1 MRKHRDKYHPRSLFR
16 LNNEGIPYKPYK
28 GFTEPYALLIIFI
41 ISTSFII
48 SAAFTHWPYFLL
60 RKFGIGKIDAGFLLM
75 LITVASFVITLSSL
89 LALFHSIERRLSIY
103 GEKTWGSCN
112 IRYVLPENEGGLAN
126 KSDKTILSLHVPTHV
141 LSELPKEELT
151 DFTILKKLEEYQYY
165 NKKAQKTLD
174 HIKELPNI
182 SEDSVLIED
191 YQQLYKW
198 YKDHAREVE
207 KCIVERLSNKADKQK
222 ATRTTQDAIVSNVKA
237 GDKDITVDDSWDSAY
252 KKLTNKS

>member
-16 LNNEGIPYKPYK
+16 LNNEGIPYKTYK
-28 GFTEPYALLIIFI
+28 VFTEPYALLIIFI

-60 RKFGIGKIDAGFLLM
+60 RKFGISNIDAGFLLI
-75 LITVASFVITLSSL
+75 LITVASFVITVSSL
-89 LALFHSIERRLSIY
+89 LALFQSIERRLSIY
-103 GEKTWGSCN
+103 GERTWGSCN
-112 IRYVLPENEGGLAN
+112 LRYVLPENERLSN
-126 KSDKTILSLHVPTHV
+126 KSNKTILSLHVPKHV
-141 LSELPKEELT
+141 FSELPKEELT
-151 DFTILKKLEEYQYY
+151 DFTILKKLEEYRYY

-182 SEDSVLIED
+182 SEDSVLIDD

-207 KCIVERLSNKADKQK
+207 KFIVERLSNKADKRK

-237 GDKDITVDDSWDSAY
+237 GDKETTVDDSWDAAY
-252 KKLTNKS
+252 KKLSNKS

>member
-28 GFTEPYALLIIFI
+28 GFTEPYAWLIALII
-41 ISTSFII
+41 SMSFII
-48 SAAFTHWPYFLL
+48 SAALTHWPYFLL
-60 RKFGIGKIDAGFLLM
+60 RNFGMSKIDTGFLLI
-75 LITVASFVITLSSL
+75 LITAASFMIAVVSMLV
-89 LALFHSIERRLSIY
+89 LAQSIERKSSVY
-103 GEKTWGSCN
+103 GERTWGSCN
-112 IRYVLPENEGGLAN
+112 LRYVLPKNERLAN
-126 KSDKTILSLHVPTHV
+126 KSDKTILNLHVPAHV
-141 LSELPKEELT
+141 FSELPKEDLT

-182 SEDSVLIED
+182 TEDSVLIDD

-207 KCIVERLSNKADKQK
+207 KFIVDRLSNKADKQK

-237 GDKDITVDDSWDSAY
+237 GDKETTVDNSWDSAY
-252 KKLTNKS
+252 KKLSNKS